1 MKMSARLI
9 LLLTLSVS
17 VVMVAA
23 SLITLRQREV
33 ALLDAARDEAR
44 VHAVTLQIA
53 LETLP
58 EMETRAVRGV
68 QAALKLMADTDNE
81 IVAIVTDM
89 NMPRRDGFDLL
100 GQIRADE
107 RHRRLPIVM
116 VSGDS
121 DPRLPE
127 RALASGASAFFSKP
141 YSPLALR
148 RTLEKLL

>member
-1 MKMSARLI
+1 MPRIILI
-9 LLLTLSVS
+9 VEDS
-17 VVMVAA
+17 
-23 SLITLRQREV
+23 
-33 ALLDAARDEAR
+33 EAC
-44 VHAVTLQIA
+44 AETLQIA

-68 QAALKLMADTDNE
+68 HAALKLMADTDNE
-81 IVAIVTDM
+81 IVAIVTDL